1 MKIPGPSRRQAL
13 SLLLASGLSACMSR
27 GAQPTEVPMSEK
39 LLQLASFGIRRTGS
53 PGEERTRDWIATA
66 LESAGYRL
74 GLTAFSADT
83 LVDPAVAI
91 ELSGETYEGFLQ
103 WMPPISPPVPLE
115 GSVRL
120 SLPNDAGPG
129 ECVVRAMPGP
139 FAAYWTDALEA
150 EVQVAAHHGAAAYL
164 MCTDTPSGS
173 IFAYNRSIRSSE
185 LAIPVILYARRDH
198 DLILAA
204 AHQKHET
211 RLSLSATRTSVSGV
225 SLIGARPGKGAGL
238 VISTPMTGWF
248 RSVAER
254 APGII
259 LARQLAEAYAKASF
273 PVWIVAS
280 SGHEIGHLGMQ
291 QVLGALAP
299 SPEEVRLWIHLGA
312 SLGATAQDEDYPL
325 KSLHFRMATPG
336 IEDLVEEAFGPMG
349 LSPLDPAQMRNG
361 ETGDVLSAGYKDVLG
376 LTGVAATFHTPND
389 DGAAV
394 NTGRLEQY
402 ERALRSV
409 IDRRFGQT

>member
-13 SLLLASGLSACMSR
+13 SLLFASGLSACVSR
-27 GAQPTEVPMSEK
+27 GAQPTEVPMSEM

-53 PGEERTRDWIATA
+53 AGEERTRDWIASA
-66 LESAGYRL
+66 LASSGYRL
-74 GLTAFSADT
+74 LSTAFSSET
-83 LVDPAVAI
+83 LLDPAVTI

-103 WMPPISPPVPLE
+103 WMPPISPPAPLE
-115 GSVRL
+115 GNVRL
-120 SLPNDAGPG
+120 SLPDDAGPG
-129 ECVVRAMPGP
+129 DCVVCAMPGP
-139 FAAYWTDALEA
+139 FSAYWTDALEA
-150 EVQVAAHHGAAAYL
+150 EVQAAAHHGATAYL
-164 MCTDTPSGS
+164 MCTETPSGS
-173 IFAYNRSIRSSE
+173 IFAYNRSVTSSD

-198 DLILAA
+198 EQFLAA
-204 AHQKHET
+204 AQRKHET
-211 RLSLSATRTSVSGV
+211 RLSLSVTRTSVSGV
-225 SLIGARPGKGAGL
+225 SLIGARPGKSAGL

-248 RSVAER
+248 GSVAER

-325 KSLHFRMATPG
+325 KSVHFRMATPG
-336 IEDLVEEAFGPMG
+336 IEDLVDEAFGPMG

-376 LTGVAATFHTPND
+376 LTGVAATFHTPVD

-402 ERALRSV
+402 ERGLRGL
-409 IDRRFGQT
+409 IDRRFTQT

>member
-1 MKIPGPSRRQAL
+1 
-13 SLLLASGLSACMSR
+13 MSR
-27 GAQPTEVPMSEK
+27 GGQPTEVPMSEK
-39 LLQLASFGIRRTGS
+39 LRQLVSFGIRRTGS
-53 PGEERTRDWIATA
+53 AGEERTRDWIAAA
-66 LESAGYRL
+66 LEPAGYRL
-74 GLTAFSADT
+74 RSIAFSADT
-83 LVDPAVAI
+83 IADPAVAI
-91 ELSGETYEGFLQ
+91 KLSSETYEGFLQ
-103 WMPPISPPVPLE
+103 WMPPISLPAPLE

-120 SLPNDAGPG
+120 SLPDDARPG
-129 ECVVRAMPGP
+129 DCVVRAMPGP
-139 FAAYWTDALEA
+139 FSAYWTDTLEA
-150 EVQVAAHHGAAAYL
+150 EVVAAARQGAAAYL
-164 MCTDTPSGS
+164 MCTETPSGS
-173 IFAYNRSIRSSE
+173 IFAYNRSIRSFD

-204 AHQKHET
+204 ARQKHQA
-211 RLSLSATRTSVSGV
+211 RLSLSATRTSVAGV

-248 RSVAER
+248 GSVAER

-259 LARQLAEAYAKASF
+259 LARQLAEAYARAPF

-336 IEDLVEEAFGPMG
+336 IEDLVDEAFGSMG

-376 LTGVAATFHTPND
+376 LTGVAATFHTPAD

-394 NTGRLEQY
+394 NTDRLGLY
-402 ERALRSV
+402 EMALRSI